1 MMGMMD
7 SIAENWTCK
16 LPESGNS
23 KRLLTCLITV
33 IAAITLS
40 ADSGLA
46 QERFDKLRDF
56 MVTSKVQA
64 EGISN
69 KAVLAALRRVPRHE
83 FVPSSQKARAYD
95 DVALAIGNQQTISP
109 PYIVAYMT
117 ESLDPQPGDRVLE
130 IGTGSG
136 YQAAVL
142 AEIVKEVY
150 TIEIVSPLAKQA
162 ERRLQELKYDNVHVL
177 DGDGYKGWPEHAPFD
192 KIIVTCSP
200 ENVPAA
206 LVEQLKDGGRMI
218 VPVGER
224 YQQSFHL
231 FTKENGQLKD
241 ERLVSTLFVPM
252 TGASEEQRRVQPDA
266 TRPEIVN
273 GSFDLD
279 ENGDGKVDGWHYQ
292 RQAEM
297 CTEEPMEGSY
307 CLRFSN
313 VENGELAQAL
323 QGGAIDGRHISVI
336 NLNYWV
342 RCEGIVPGASVSEQA
357 AVVVHF
363 YDKVRRDIGTTVL
376 GKWRGSFDWQNAR
389 STVPVPANAKE
400 MIIRIGL
407 NGATGQLDLDG
418 MKIQT
423 IKR

>member
-7 SIAENWTCK
+7 SIAEK
-16 LPESGNS
+16 SARRPAGSLPPGHLV
-23 KRLLTCLITV
+23 KCAV
-33 IAAITLS
+33 AAIAVITLS
-40 ADSGLA
+40 ANSGFA
-46 QERFDKLRDF
+46 QERFEKLRDF

-64 EGISN
+64 EGITN

-83 FVPSSQKARAYD
+83 FVPASQKARAYD

-117 ESLDPQPGDRVLE
+117 ESLDPQPEDRVLE

-162 ERRLQELKYDNVHVL
+162 ERRLKELKYDNVHVL

-200 ENVPAA
+200 ENVPTP
-206 LVEQLKDGGRMI
+206 LIEQLKDGGRMI

-279 ENGDGKVDGWHYQ
+279 ENGDGKIDGWHYQ
-292 RQAEM
+292 RQTEM
-297 CTEEPMEGSY
+297 CTEEPVEGAY

-313 VENGELAQAL
+313 AENGALSQAL
-323 QGGAIDGRHISVI
+323 QGSAIDGRQIGAI

-342 RCEGIVPGASVSEQA
+342 RCEGILPGAAVSEQA

-363 YDKVRRDIGTTVL
+363 YDKVRREVGTTVL

-418 MKIQT
+418 MKIMS

>member
-1 MMGMMD
+1 M
-7 SIAENWTCK
+7 
-16 LPESGNS
+16 
-23 KRLLTCLITV
+23 

-150 TIEIVSPLAKQA
+150 TIEIVSPLARQA

-206 LVEQLKDGGRMI
+206 LVVAGAMCNL
-218 VPVGER
+218 
-224 YQQSFHL
+224 
-231 FTKENGQLKD
+231 
-241 ERLVSTLFVPM
+241 RL
-252 TGASEEQRRVQPDA
+252 SE
-266 TRPEIVN
+266 
-273 GSFDLD
+273 L
-279 ENGDGKVDGWHYQ
+279 
-292 RQAEM
+292 
-297 CTEEPMEGSY
+297 
-307 CLRFSN
+307 
-313 VENGELAQAL
+313 
-323 QGGAIDGRHISVI
+323 
-336 NLNYWV
+336 
-342 RCEGIVPGASVSEQA
+342 
-357 AVVVHF
+357 
-363 YDKVRRDIGTTVL
+363 
-376 GKWRGSFDWQNAR
+376 
-389 STVPVPANAKE
+389 
-400 MIIRIGL
+400 
-407 NGATGQLDLDG
+407 
-418 MKIQT
+418 
-423 IKR
+423 